1 MRPAPVDS
9 RRRPLC
15 HDSRVSQATRSRPR
29 SRQRLDQL
37 VVERGLAETR
47 ARAQALILAGKVRTG
62 TGDGARLDRKAGDLV
77 DAELAVSLVDID
89 PYVSRGGHKLAAALD
104 AFGIDPAGLVCLDAG
119 ASTGG
124 FSDVLLQRGAA
135 RVHAVDVGRGQLA
148 DRVARDPRV
157 VVHDRLNARTLTAD
171 TLGEPIELAVI
182 DVSFISLGLV
192 LGPVASTLRAR
203 PTAPIVALVKPQ
215 FEVGK
220 GGTDHGVVREPE
232 AHRRVLDTV
241 TRAAA
246 GLGLGTRAVI
256 ASPILGPEGNRE
268 FLVHLQAGP
277 GCAEL
282 SDRIDEAVG
291 VPRPTAGDGG
301 EP

>member
-1 MRPAPVDS
+1 VSHAVV
-9 RRRPLC
+9 RR
-15 HDSRVSQATRSRPR
+15 RSRP
-29 SRQRLDQL
+29 QRLDQL
-37 VVERGLAETR
+37 VVERGLAESR

-62 TGDGARLDRKAGDLV
+62 AGDGARLDRKAGDLV
-77 DAELAVSLVDID
+77 EPDLPISLVAAD

-104 AFGIDPAGLVCLDAG
+104 AFAIDPSGLVCLDAG

-124 FSDVLLQRGAA
+124 FTDVLLQRGAA

-157 VVHDRLNARTLTAD
+157 VVHDRTNARSLTLD
-171 TLGEPIELAVI
+171 TLGEAIELAVI

-192 LGPVASTLRAR
+192 LGPIASTLQPA
-203 PTAPIVALVKPQ
+203 PSAPIVALVKPQ

-220 GGTDHGVVREPE
+220 GGTDHGVVRDPD
-232 AHRRVLDTV
+232 AHRAVLRRIVD
-241 TRAAA
+241 AAA
-246 GLGLGTRAVI
+246 RLGLGTRAVI

-277 GCAEL
+277 SCAEIAE
-282 SDRIDEAVG
+282 RIDEAV
-291 VPRPTAGDGG
+291 DGRADPAPG
-301 EP
+301 SSAP